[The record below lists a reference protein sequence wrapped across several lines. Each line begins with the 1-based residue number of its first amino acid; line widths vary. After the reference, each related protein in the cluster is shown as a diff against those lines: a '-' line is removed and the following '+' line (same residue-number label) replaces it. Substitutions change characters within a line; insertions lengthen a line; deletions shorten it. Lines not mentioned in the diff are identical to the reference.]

1 MAPSAFPGFDPSRLV
16 WSADFAINNIELP
29 MSLPAPVC
37 TPHESCRR
45 AAKLVRKHSKAR
57 VDDEKHHLLLH
68 WPLRE
73 HGLVVKGRDYLKLL
87 IKGSYV
93 LPSSTQPPA
102 KGKPRGK
109 DAPSPPGKGC
119 SWTAP
124 FCHHPGHPAPTG
136 AALGT
141 SASSEGHAYKHKCTA
156 RIASALP
163 FCHKR
168 S

>member
-109 DAPSPPGKGC
+109 DAPSPPGKVV
-119 SWTAP
+119 
-124 FCHHPGHPAPTG
+124 
-136 AALGT
+136 
-141 SASSEGHAYKHKCTA
+141 
-156 RIASALP
+156 
-163 FCHKR
+163 
-168 S
+168 